1 MASAGV
7 IQCCGAGHVARH
19 MDTASCG
26 PGWRLRPEVPG
37 GSLTPPRSP
46 QVQQQGVY
54 AYRRQA
60 SNLASNLLPEYLGY
74 ACRRQASNLAPEY
87 LGYAS
92 RRQTSQSTCA
102 NSQIGPTSTRR
113 DLFPVHFERNF
124 DSPDSFGVAHRHTL
138 TQREK
143 ICSMERLFGHLKEIS
158 GICKTA
164 EIP

>member
-1 MASAGV
+1 MVGEGTWPGTWTAGCH
-7 IQCCGAGHVARH
+7 ISG
-19 MDTASCG
+19 G
-26 PGWRLRPEVPG
+26 PGCRLRPEVKLPG

-60 SNLASNLLPEYLGY
+60 SNLASNLAPEYLGY
-74 ACRRQASNLAPEY
+74 AC
-87 LGYAS
+87 

-102 NSQIGPTSTRR
+102 NSQIGPGGHARLISGPTSTRR

-138 TQREK
+138 THREK

>member
-1 MASAGV
+1 MGQGTWPVTWTAAVCVPAAG
-7 IQCCGAGHVARH
+7 
-19 MDTASCG
+19 DTATSAADQDGVSG
-26 PGWRLRPEVPG
+26 PRSNFRV

-60 SNLASNLLPEYLGY
+60 SIL
-74 ACRRQASNLAPEY
+74 ASNLAPEY
-87 LGYAS
+87 LGYAC

-102 NSQIGPTSTRR
+102 NSQIGPGGHARLITGPTSTRR

-138 TQREK
+138 THREK